1 MVYIL
6 LGEGFE
12 EIEAVTPC
20 DILRRGGVSVSFAA
34 VGSKI
39 CVAGGHGI
47 SVLADVFTSDIIPT
61 AEDCFVIPGG
71 MGGVNSIK
79 SDGEAMSLLR
89 TAAEIGAEFA
99 AICAGPSV
107 LAQLGLLEGKHIT
120 CYPGC
125 ENLMS
130 GAVCDSTKSIA
141 SDGTL
146 ITGRAPGAAID
157 FGLALLSRLK
167 GEAASKKIRT
177 ELVY

>member
-1 MVYIL
+1 MVYII

-34 VGSKI
+34 AGAQKHIKGS
-39 CVAGGHGI
+39 HGI
-47 SVLADVFTSDIIPT
+47 SVLADVLSSEISPSADDTI
-61 AEDCFVIPGG
+61 VIPGG

-79 SDGEAMSLLR
+79 SDGITMRLIE
-89 TAAEIGAEFA
+89 TAAKIGTELA
-99 AICAGPSV
+99 AICAGSSV
-107 LAQLGLLEGKHIT
+107 LAQLGLINGKHIT
-120 CYPGC
+120 CYPGSEELMDGAIC
-125 ENLMS
+125 EASLS
-130 GAVCDSTKSIA
+130 AV

-157 FGLALLSRLK
+157 FGLALLSHLK
-167 GEAASKKIRT
+167 GESVANRIRT

>member
-34 VGSKI
+34 VGAEK
-39 CVAGGHGI
+39 CVKGSHGI
-47 SVLADVFTSDIIPT
+47 SVIADVLCSEISPSANDTL
-61 AEDCFVIPGG
+61 VIPGG

-79 SDGEAMSLLR
+79 SDKITLR
-89 TAAEIGAEFA
+89 LIENAAKIGAELG

-107 LAQLGLLEGKHIT
+107 LAQLGLINGKHIT
-120 CYPGC
+120 CYPGS
-125 ENLMS
+125 EELMG
-130 GAVCDSTKSIA
+130 GALCQASMSVI
-141 SDGTL
+141 SDGAL

-157 FGLALLSRLK
+157 FGLALLSHLK
-167 GEAASKKIRT
+167 GESVANRIRT